1 MPLPRPTRLRNALL
15 LAFAAASPA
24 MAAETIT
31 IEDLARRLQALEQ
44 RLDASAPTAP
54 TDPAGTLDPVALDQ
68 RLRVLE
74 RKLELQAEE
83 ATAKAATQP
92 TVKLDGKGLSIK
104 APATDG
110 IELRFKGLVQADGR
124 FYSGDDAVAQNDT
137 FLLRR
142 VEPTLEGSWGSLLGF
157 RLQAQLAGDIATLN
171 DAYVDLRFD
180 PRATLRIGK
189 FKEPVG
195 LEQLQSAGSLAAIER
210 GLPTE
215 LTPGR
220 DYGVQLQGESGAGAV
235 SYAVG
240 VFNGTADGRDGVSSN
255 PDNEFEYAG
264 RVFWEP
270 FKDEANAWSGLGF
283 GLAASVGDQSGG
295 GDTVLPRYRTPGQV
309 RFFNYRSD
317 VLTGGSDVVA
327 DGRHFRWSPQGYYYN
342 GPFGL
347 LAEYVA
353 SEQDLRL
360 VGGASAGTRRRIDN
374 DAYGVTASVV
384 LTGEDASYKG
394 VARPNHPF
402 TIGAAGWGA
411 LELVARYGQLEI
423 DDAAF
428 PLFANPAR
436 SAAQASSWG
445 VGLNWYLTSN
455 FKLVANY
462 TQTTFKGGAA
472 GGSDREDE
480 KAFFTRAQL
489 SF

>member
-1 MPLPRPTRLRNALL
+1 LRIALL
-15 LAFAAASPA
+15 LAFAVASPA
-24 MAAETIT
+24 MAADTIT
-31 IEDLARRLQALEQ
+31 VEDLARRLQALEQ
-44 RLDASAPTAP
+44 RLDATLPPAPANPASAPT
-54 TDPAGTLDPVALDQ
+54 AGTLDPVALDQ

-92 TVKLDGKGLSIK
+92 TVKLDNKGLSVK
-104 APATDG
+104 SPAADG
-110 IELRFKGLVQADGR
+110 IELKFKGLVQADGR
-124 FYSGDDAVAQNDT
+124 FYFGDDQAPQNDT

-142 VEPTLEGSWGSLLGF
+142 VEPTLEGSWGPLLGF
-157 RLQAQLAGDIATLN
+157 RIQAQLAGDTASLN
-171 DAYVDLRFD
+171 DAYADIKFD

-189 FKEPVG
+189 FKAPVG

-220 DYGVQLQGESGAGAV
+220 DYGVQLQGEFADGALN
-235 SYAVG
+235 YAVG
-240 VFNGTADGRDGVSSN
+240 VFNGTPDGRDGVSSN
-255 PDNEFEYAG
+255 PDNDFEYAG

-270 FKDEANAWSGLGF
+270 FKNDANAWSGLGF
-283 GLAASVGDQSGG
+283 GIAASVGDKSGG
-295 GDTVLPRYRTPGQV
+295 GDSVLPRYRTPGQV
-309 RFFNYRSD
+309 RFFNY
-317 VLTGGSDVVA
+317 GSDVVA
-327 DGRHFRWSPQGYYYN
+327 AGRHRRWSPQGYYYT

-347 LAEYVA
+347 MAEYIVSA
-353 SEQDLRL
+353 QELRL
-360 VGGASAGTRRRIDN
+360 ASGANAGIHKNIEN

-394 VARPNHPF
+394 VARPDHPL

-411 LELVARYGQLEI
+411 LELVARYGRLQI

-428 PLFANPAR
+428 PLFADPAR

-445 VGLNWYLTSN
+445 LGLNWYLTSN

-462 TQTTFKGGAA
+462 TQTTFEGGAA
-472 GGSDREDE
+472 DGLDREDE
-480 KAFFTRAQL
+480 QAFFTRAQF

>member
-1 MPLPRPTRLRNALL
+1 MPLPRPQRLRYALL
-15 LAFAAASPA
+15 LALVAGSPA
-24 MAAETIT
+24 MAAEPIT

-44 RLDASAPTAP
+44 RLAAEPAAPAGG
-54 TDPAGTLDPVALDQ
+54 AGTLDPATLDQ

-83 ATAKAATQP
+83 ATAKAATKP
-92 TVKLDGKGLSIK
+92 TVKLDSNGLSIK
-104 APATDG
+104 SPAADG
-110 IELRFKGLVQADGR
+110 IELKLKGLVQADGR
-124 FYSGDDAVAQNDT
+124 FYYGDDQNPQNDT

-142 VEPTLEGSWGSLLGF
+142 VEPTLEGSWGPLLGF
-157 RLQAQLAGDIATLN
+157 RIQAQLAGDSATIN
-171 DAYVDLRFD
+171 DAYADLRFD

-189 FKEPVG
+189 FKAPVG
-195 LEQLQSAGSLAAIER
+195 LEQLQSSGSLAAIER

-220 DYGVQLQGESGAGAV
+220 DYGVQLQGDFGAGAL

-240 VFNGTADGRDGVSSN
+240 VFNGAPDGRDGASSN
-255 PDNEFEYAG
+255 PDNEFEYVG

-270 FKDEANAWSGLGF
+270 FRNDDNAWSGLGV
-283 GLAASVGDQSGG
+283 GIAASVGDKSGS
-295 GDTVLPRYRTPGQV
+295 GDAVLPRYRTPGQV
-309 RFFNYRSD
+309 KFFNYRSD
-317 VLTGGSDVVA
+317 ALTGGSDVVA
-327 DGRHFRWSPQGYYYN
+327 DGRHLRWSPQGYYYN

-353 SEQDLRL
+353 SEQELRL
-360 VGGASAGTRRRIDN
+360 VGGPDAGSRQRIEN
-374 DAYGVTASVV
+374 DAYGATASIV
-384 LTGEDASYKG
+384 LTGEDAGYRG

-411 LELVARYGQLEI
+411 LELVARYGRLEI

-436 SAAQASSWG
+436 AAAAASSWG
-445 VGLNWYLTSN
+445 LGLNWYLTGN

-462 TQTTFKGGAA
+462 TQTTFEGGAA
-472 GGSDREDE
+472 GGLDREDE
-480 KAFFTRAQL
+480 KAFFTRAQF

>member
-1 MPLPRPTRLRNALL
+1 LRHAVL
-15 LAFAAASPA
+15 LALAATSPA

-31 IEDLARRLQALEQ
+31 LEDLARRLQALEQ
-44 RLDASAPTAP
+44 RLDATLPPAPANPASAPA
-54 TDPAGTLDPVALDQ
+54 AGTLDPVALDQ

-92 TVKLDGKGLSIK
+92 TVKLDNKGLSIK
-104 APATDG
+104 SPAADG
-110 IELRFKGLVQADGR
+110 IELKFKGLVQADGR
-124 FYSGDDAVAQNDT
+124 FYYGDDQAPQNDT

-142 VEPTLEGSWGSLLGF
+142 VEPTLEGSWGPLLGF
-157 RLQAQLAGDIATLN
+157 RIQAQLAGDTASLN
-171 DAYVDLRFD
+171 DAYADIKFD

-189 FKEPVG
+189 FKAPVG

-220 DYGVQLQGESGAGAV
+220 DYGVQLQGEFADGALN
-235 SYAVG
+235 YAVG
-240 VFNGTADGRDGVSSN
+240 VFNGTPDGRDGVSSN
-255 PDNEFEYAG
+255 PDNAFEYAG

-270 FKDEANAWSGLGF
+270 FKHDANAWSGLGF
-283 GLAASVGDQSGG
+283 GIAASVGDTSGS
-295 GDTVLPRYRTPGQV
+295 GDSVLPRYRTPGQV
-309 RFFNYRSD
+309 RFFNY
-317 VLTGGSDVVA
+317 GSDVVA
-327 DGRHFRWSPQGYYYN
+327 DGRHRRWSPQGYYYA

-347 LAEYVA
+347 MAEYVA
-353 SEQDLRL
+353 SAQALR
-360 VGGASAGTRRRIDN
+360 VASGANAGVRRDIAN

-394 VARPNHPF
+394 VARPDHPF

-411 LELVARYGQLEI
+411 LELVARYGRLQI

-428 PLFANPAR
+428 PLFADPAR

-445 VGLNWYLTSN
+445 LGLNWYLTGN

-462 TQTTFKGGAA
+462 TQTTFEGGAA
-472 GGSDREDE
+472 GGLDREDE
-480 KAFFTRAQL
+480 KAFFTRAQF

>member
-1 MPLPRPTRLRNALL
+1 LRPALL
-15 LAFAAASPA
+15 LALAAASPA

-31 IEDLARRLQALEQ
+31 VEDLARRLQALEQ
-44 RLDASAPTAP
+44 RLDASVPPAQAGPA
-54 TDPAGTLDPVALDQ
+54 DARAAGTLDPVTLDQ

-83 ATAKAATQP
+83 ATTRAATQP

-104 APATDG
+104 SPAADG

-124 FYSGDDAVAQNDT
+124 VYLGDDAIPQNDT

-142 VEPTLEGSWGSLLGF
+142 VEPTLEGSWGPLLGF
-157 RLQAQLAGDIATLN
+157 RLQAQLAGDTATLN

-189 FKEPVG
+189 FKAPVG
-195 LEQLQSAGSLAAIER
+195 LEQLQSSSGLAAIER

-215 LTPGR
+215 LAPGR
-220 DYGVQLQGESGAGAV
+220 DYGVQLQGESGGGTLN
-235 SYAVG
+235 YAAG
-240 VFNGTADGRDGVSSN
+240 VFNGTPDGRDGASSN

-270 FKDEANAWSGLGF
+270 FKDDANAWSGLGF
-283 GLAASVGDQSGG
+283 GIAASVGDKSGS
-295 GDTVLPRYRTPGQV
+295 GDGVLPRYRTPGQAKY
-309 RFFNYRSD
+309 FNS
-317 VLTGGSDVVA
+317 GSAVGA
-327 DGRHFRWSPQGYYYN
+327 DGRPRRWSPQRYYYA

-347 LAEYVA
+347 LAEYIVSA
-353 SEQDLRL
+353 QELRL
-360 VGGASAGTRRRIDN
+360 ASGANAGLRRDIGN

-394 VARPNHPF
+394 VARPDHPF

-411 LELVARYGQLEI
+411 LELVARYGRLEI
-423 DDAAF
+423 DDAVF
-428 PLFANPAR
+428 PWFADPAR

-445 VGLNWYLTSN
+445 LGLNWYLTSH

-462 TQTTFKGGAA
+462 TQTTFEGGAA
-472 GGSDREDE
+472 GGLDREDE
-480 KAFFTRAQL
+480 QAFFTRAQF

>member
-1 MPLPRPTRLRNALL
+1 MPLPRPTRLRHALL
-15 LAFAAASPA
+15 LALAAASPA
-24 MAAETIT
+24 MAADTIT
-31 IEDLARRLQALEQ
+31 VEDLARRLQALEQ
-44 RLDASAPTAP
+44 RLDATLPPAPANPVAAP
-54 TDPAGTLDPVALDQ
+54 AAGTLDPVALDQ

-92 TVKLDGKGLSIK
+92 TVKLDNKGLSVK
-104 APATDG
+104 SPAADG
-110 IELRFKGLVQADGR
+110 IELKLKGLVQADGR
-124 FYSGDDAVAQNDT
+124 FYFGDDQAPQNDT

-142 VEPTLEGSWGSLLGF
+142 VEPTLEGSWGPLLGF
-157 RLQAQLAGDIATLN
+157 RIQAQLAGDTATLN
-171 DAYVDLRFD
+171 DAYADIKFD

-189 FKEPVG
+189 FKAPVG

-220 DYGVQLQGESGAGAV
+220 DYGVQLQGESADGEMN
-235 SYAVG
+235 YAAG
-240 VFNGTADGRDGVSSN
+240 VFNGTPDGRDGVSSN

-270 FKDEANAWSGLGF
+270 FKNDANAWSGLGF
-283 GLAASVGDQSGG
+283 GIAASVGDKSGS
-295 GDTVLPRYRTPGQV
+295 GDSVLPRYRTPGQV
-309 RFFNYRSD
+309 RFFNY
-317 VLTGGSDVVA
+317 GSDVVA
-327 DGRHFRWSPQGYYYN
+327 DGRHRRWSPQGYYYS

-347 LAEYVA
+347 MAEYIVSA
-353 SEQDLRL
+353 QELRL
-360 VGGASAGTRRRIDN
+360 ASGANAGIRKDIEN

-384 LTGEDASYKG
+384 LTGEDASYRG
-394 VARPNHPF
+394 VARPDHPF

-411 LELVARYGQLEI
+411 LELVARYGRLGI

-428 PLFANPAR
+428 PLFADPAK

-445 VGLNWYLTSN
+445 LGLNWYLTSN

-462 TQTTFKGGAA
+462 TQTIFEGGAA
-472 GGSDREDE
+472 DGLDREDE
-480 KAFFTRAQL
+480 QAFFTRAQF

>member
-1 MPLPRPTRLRNALL
+1 LRHAVL
-15 LAFAAASPA
+15 LALAATSPA

-31 IEDLARRLQALEQ
+31 LEDLARRLQALEQ
-44 RLDASAPTAP
+44 RLDATLPPAPANPASAPA
-54 TDPAGTLDPVALDQ
+54 AGTLDPVALDQ

-92 TVKLDGKGLSIK
+92 TVKLDNKGLSIK
-104 APATDG
+104 SPAADG
-110 IELRFKGLVQADGR
+110 IELKLKALVQADGR
-124 FYSGDDAVAQNDT
+124 FYFGDDQAPQNDT

-142 VEPTLEGSWGSLLGF
+142 VEPTLEGSWGPLLGF
-157 RLQAQLAGDIATLN
+157 RIQAQLAGDSATLN
-171 DAYVDLRFD
+171 DAYADLRFD

-189 FKEPVG
+189 FKAPVG

-220 DYGVQLQGESGAGAV
+220 DYGVQLQGEFADGALN
-235 SYAVG
+235 YAVG

-270 FKDEANAWSGLGF
+270 FKNDANAWSGLGF
-283 GLAASVGDQSGG
+283 GIAASVGDKSGS
-295 GDTVLPRYRTPGQV
+295 GDSVLPRYRTPGQI
-309 RFFNYRSD
+309 RFFNY
-317 VLTGGSDVVA
+317 GSDVVA
-327 DGRHFRWSPQGYYYN
+327 AGRHRRWSPQGYYYS

-347 LAEYVA
+347 MAEYIVSDQELQLA
-353 SEQDLRL
+353 SGANAGIHQD
-360 VGGASAGTRRRIDN
+360 VEN

-394 VARPNHPF
+394 VARPDHPF
-402 TIGAAGWGA
+402 TIGAPGWGA
-411 LELVARYGQLEI
+411 LELVARYGRLEI

-428 PLFANPAR
+428 PLFADPAK
-436 SAAQASSWG
+436 AAMQASSWG
-445 VGLNWYLTSN
+445 LGLNWYLTSN

-462 TQTTFKGGAA
+462 TQTTFEGGAA
-472 GGSDREDE
+472 GGLDREDE
-480 KAFFTRAQL
+480 KAFFTRAQF

>member
-1 MPLPRPTRLRNALL
+1 LRHVLL
-15 LAFAAASPA
+15 LVLAATSPA

-44 RLDASAPTAP
+44 RLDANASATT
-54 TDPAGTLDPVALDQ
+54 TDAAGTLDPVALDQ

-83 ATAKAATQP
+83 ATARAAAQP

-104 APATDG
+104 SPAADG
-110 IELRFKGLVQADGR
+110 IELKFKGLVQADGR
-124 FYSGDDAVAQNDT
+124 FYSGDDEIPQNDT

-142 VEPTLEGSWGSLLGF
+142 VEPTLEGSWGPLLGF
-157 RLQAQLAGDIATLN
+157 RIQAQLAGDTATLN
-171 DAYVDLRFD
+171 DAYADLKFD

-220 DYGVQLQGESGAGAV
+220 DYGVQLQGEFGEGAV
-235 SYAVG
+235 NYAVG
-240 VFNGTADGRDGVSSN
+240 VFNGTPDGRDGTSSN
-255 PDNEFEYAG
+255 PDNAFEYAG

-270 FKDEANAWSGLGF
+270 FKDDANAWSGLGF
-283 GLAASVGDQSGG
+283 GIAASVGDKSGS
-295 GDTVLPRYRTPGQV
+295 GDAVLPRYRTPGQV
-309 RFFNYRSD
+309 KFFNY
-317 VLTGGSDVVA
+317 GSDVVA
-327 DGRHFRWSPQGYYYN
+327 DGRHRRWSPQGYYYD

-347 LAEYVA
+347 MAEYIVSAQELLLA
-353 SEQDLRL
+353 SG
-360 VGGASAGTRRRIDN
+360 VNAGVRRDIEN
-374 DAYGVTASVV
+374 DAYGVTASIV

-394 VARPNHPF
+394 VAKPDHPF

-411 LELVARYGQLEI
+411 LELVARYGRLDI
-423 DDAAF
+423 DDDAF
-428 PLFANPAR
+428 PLFADLAK
-436 SAAQASSWG
+436 SAATASSWG
-445 VGLNWYLTSN
+445 LGLNWYLTSN

-462 TQTTFKGGAA
+462 TQTTFDGGAA
-472 GGSDREDE
+472 GGRDREDE
-480 KAFFTRAQL
+480 QAFFTRAQF

>member
-1 MPLPRPTRLRNALL
+1 LRHVLL
-15 LAFAAASPA
+15 LVLAATSPA

-31 IEDLARRLQALEQ
+31 IEDLARRLQALDQ
-44 RLDASAPTAP
+44 RLDANASATA
-54 TDPAGTLDPVALDQ
+54 TDAAGTLDPVALDQ

-83 ATAKAATQP
+83 ATARAAAQP

-104 APATDG
+104 SPAADG
-110 IELRFKGLVQADGR
+110 IELKFKGLVQADGR
-124 FYSGDDAVAQNDT
+124 FYSGDDEIPQNDT

-142 VEPTLEGSWGSLLGF
+142 VEPTLEGSWGPLLGF
-157 RLQAQLAGDIATLN
+157 RIQAQLAGDTATLN
-171 DAYVDLRFD
+171 DAYADLKFD

-220 DYGVQLQGESGAGAV
+220 DYGVQLQGEFGEGAV
-235 SYAVG
+235 NYAVG
-240 VFNGTADGRDGVSSN
+240 VFNGTPDGRDGTSSN
-255 PDNEFEYAG
+255 PDNAFEYAG

-270 FKDEANAWSGLGF
+270 FKDDANAWSGLGF
-283 GLAASVGDQSGG
+283 GIAASVGDKSGS
-295 GDTVLPRYRTPGQV
+295 GDAVLPRYRTPGQV
-309 RFFNYRSD
+309 KFFNY
-317 VLTGGSDVVA
+317 GSDVVA
-327 DGRHFRWSPQGYYYN
+327 DGRHRRWSPQGYYYA

-347 LAEYVA
+347 MAEYIVSAQELLLA
-353 SEQDLRL
+353 SG
-360 VGGASAGTRRRIDN
+360 VNAGVRRDIEN
-374 DAYGVTASVV
+374 DAYGVTASIV

-394 VARPNHPF
+394 VAKPDHPF

-411 LELVARYGQLEI
+411 LELVARYGRLDI
-423 DDAAF
+423 DDDAF
-428 PLFANPAR
+428 PLFADLAR
-436 SAAQASSWG
+436 SAATASSWG
-445 VGLNWYLTSN
+445 LGLNWYLTSN

-462 TQTTFKGGAA
+462 TQTTFDGGAA
-472 GGSDREDE
+472 GGRDREDE
-480 KAFFTRAQL
+480 QAFFTRAQF

>member
-1 MPLPRPTRLRNALL
+1 MPLPRPTRLRPALL
-15 LAFAAASPA
+15 LALAAASPA

-31 IEDLARRLQALEQ
+31 VEDLARRLQALEQ
-44 RLDASAPTAP
+44 RLDASVPPAQAGPA
-54 TDPAGTLDPVALDQ
+54 DARAAGTLDPVTLDQ

-83 ATAKAATQP
+83 ATTRAATQP

-104 APATDG
+104 SPAADG

-124 FYSGDDAVAQNDT
+124 VYLGDDAIPQNDT

-142 VEPTLEGSWGSLLGF
+142 VEPTLEGSWGPLLGF
-157 RLQAQLAGDIATLN
+157 RLQAQLAGDTATLN

-189 FKEPVG
+189 FKAPVG
-195 LEQLQSAGSLAAIER
+195 LEQLQSSSGLAAIER

-215 LTPGR
+215 LAPGR
-220 DYGVQLQGESGAGAV
+220 DYGVQLQGESGGGTLN
-235 SYAVG
+235 YAVG
-240 VFNGTADGRDGVSSN
+240 VFNGTPDGRDGASSN

-270 FKDEANAWSGLGF
+270 FKDDANAWSGLGF
-283 GLAASVGDQSGG
+283 GIAASVGDKSGS
-295 GDTVLPRYRTPGQV
+295 GDGVLPRYRTPGQV
-309 RFFNYRSD
+309 KFFNY
-317 VLTGGSDVVA
+317 GSDVVA
-327 DGRHFRWSPQGYYYN
+327 DGRHRRWSPQGYYYA

-347 LAEYVA
+347 LAEYIVSA
-353 SEQDLRL
+353 QELRL
-360 VGGASAGTRRRIDN
+360 ASGANAGLRRDIGN

-394 VARPNHPF
+394 VARPDHPF

-411 LELVARYGQLEI
+411 LELVARYGRLEI
-423 DDAAF
+423 DDAVF
-428 PLFANPAR
+428 PWFADPAR

-445 VGLNWYLTSN
+445 LGLNWYLTSH

-462 TQTTFKGGAA
+462 TQTTFEGGAA
-472 GGSDREDE
+472 GGLDREDE
-480 KAFFTRAQL
+480 QAFFTRAQF

>member
-1 MPLPRPTRLRNALL
+1 LRHVLL
-15 LAFAAASPA
+15 LVLAATSPA

-44 RLDASAPTAP
+44 RLDANASATAR
-54 TDPAGTLDPVALDQ
+54 DAAGTLDPVALDQ

-83 ATAKAATQP
+83 ATAKAAAQP

-104 APATDG
+104 SPAADG
-110 IELRFKGLVQADGR
+110 IELKFKGLVQADGR
-124 FYSGDDAVAQNDT
+124 FYSGDDEIPQNDT

-142 VEPTLEGSWGSLLGF
+142 VEPTLEGSWGPLLGF
-157 RLQAQLAGDIATLN
+157 RIQAQLAGDTATLN
-171 DAYVDLRFD
+171 DAYADLKFD

-220 DYGVQLQGESGAGAV
+220 DYGVQLQGEFGEGAV
-235 SYAVG
+235 NYAVG
-240 VFNGTADGRDGVSSN
+240 VFNGTPDGRDGTSSN
-255 PDNEFEYAG
+255 PDNAFEYAG

-270 FKDEANAWSGLGF
+270 FKDDANAWSGLGF
-283 GLAASVGDQSGG
+283 GIAASVGDKSGS
-295 GDTVLPRYRTPGQV
+295 GDAVLPRYRTPGQV
-309 RFFNYRSD
+309 KFFNY
-317 VLTGGSDVVA
+317 GSDVVA
-327 DGRHFRWSPQGYYYN
+327 DGRHRRWSPQGYYYA

-347 LAEYVA
+347 MAEYIVSAQELLLA
-353 SEQDLRL
+353 SG
-360 VGGASAGTRRRIDN
+360 VNAGVRRDIEN
-374 DAYGVTASVV
+374 DAYGVTASIV

-394 VARPNHPF
+394 VAKPDHPF

-411 LELVARYGQLEI
+411 LELVARYGRLDI
-423 DDAAF
+423 DDDAF
-428 PLFANPAR
+428 PLFADLAR
-436 SAAQASSWG
+436 SAATASSWG
-445 VGLNWYLTSN
+445 LGLNWYLTSN

-462 TQTTFKGGAA
+462 TQTTFDGGAA
-472 GGSDREDE
+472 GGRDREDE
-480 KAFFTRAQL
+480 QAFFTRAQF